1 MIEFKAVSKTY
12 PGSENPVVNDLS
24 FEVLEGEICVLVGPS
39 GCGKTTSMR
48 MVNRLIEITEGEIL
62 IDGEPNTAMS
72 GTQLRRKI
80 GYAIQQ
86 IGLFPHRTIA
96 DNIGTVPNLLGWDKS
111 RIKSRVDEL
120 LDTVGLAPD
129 DYRDRYPAELSGG
142 QQQRVGVARALAA
155 DPPIMLMDEP
165 FGAVD
170 PITRE
175 GLQDE
180 FLRIQ
185 QDIKK
190 TIVFV
195 THDIDEA
202 IKMGNKI
209 AILKQGGV
217 LAQYDTP
224 ENILASP
231 TPSSSPRSWAET
243 GSSSGSRSRASARWT
258 SSRPTAAPTDLLRIN
273 EGLSV
278 KDALSELI
286 GSGYSRAV
294 VEKDGDNRLLTFD
307 AIEEL
312 MGGTSGEP
320 SNGGESLRVSGPAL
334 LLLQDVLG
342 EPKIHRLGVAQG
354 ELLGGYSAGLPGA
367 HLPLFHLRRGGPGSS
382 RSPSEYS
389 RPATARSTRRSPSL
403 PAYCTPYRA
412 SRSSPS

>member
-1 MIEFKAVSKTY
+1 MSTGRTSTISGPAGGPMIEFRQVSKTY
-12 PGSENPVVNDLS
+12 PGSDNPVVTDLS

-39 GCGKTTSMR
+39 GCGKTTTMR

-96 DNIGTVPNLLGWDKS
+96 ENIATVPGLLGWEKG
-111 RIKSRVDEL
+111 RIRSRVDEL
-120 LDTVGLAPD
+120 LELVGLDPE
-129 DYRDRYPAELSGG
+129 DYRNRYPAELSGG
-142 QQQRVGVARALAA
+142 QQQRVGVARAMAA

-185 QDIKK
+185 ENIKK

-209 AILKQGGV
+209 AILEQGGI
-217 LAQYDTP
+217 LAQYGTP
-224 ENILASP
+224 ENVLTQPAS
-231 TPSSSPRSWAET
+231 EFV
-243 GSSSGSRSRASARWT
+243 ASFVGADRVLKRL
-258 SSRPTAAPTDLLRIN
+258 SLLRVGEMQLEPANGRGDDLPRISDR
-273 EGLSV
+273 LTV
-278 KDALSELI
+278 K
-286 GSGYSRAV
+286 
-294 VEKDGDNRLLTFD
+294 
-307 AIEEL
+307 
-312 MGGTSGEP
+312 
-320 SNGGESLRVSGPAL
+320 
-334 LLLQDVLG
+334 
-342 EPKIHRLGVAQG
+342 
-354 ELLGGYSAGLPGA
+354 
-367 HLPLFHLRRGGPGSS
+367 
-382 RSPSEYS
+382 
-389 RPATARSTRRSPSL
+389 
-403 PAYCTPYRA
+403 
-412 SRSSPS
+412 

>member
-1 MIEFKAVSKTY
+1 MIEFRHVSKTY
-12 PGSENPVVNDLS
+12 PRSESQVVKDLS
-24 FEVLEGEICVLVGPS
+24 FEVPEGEICVLVGPS

-96 DNIGTVPNLLGWDKS
+96 DNIGTVPNLLGWDRG
-111 RIKSRVDEL
+111 RIRERVNQLLEL
-120 LDTVGLAPD
+120 VGLSPD
-129 DYRDRYPAELSGG
+129 EYRARYPAELSGG

-175 GLQDE
+175 RLQDE

-185 QDIKK
+185 EDIKK

-224 ENILASP
+224 ENILSKP
-231 TPSSSPRSWAET
+231 DSKFVSSFVGADRVLKRLSLVRVGDMQLEPANGE
-243 GSSSGSRSRASARWT
+243 A
-258 SSRPTAAPTDLLRIN
+258 
-273 EGLSV
+273 EGLPRIDGNV
-278 KDALSELI
+278 TVRDALSEII
-286 GSGYSRAV
+286 GSGSTKGV
-294 VEKDGDNRLLTFD
+294 VERDGEKGLLTID
-307 AIEEL
+307 AIEKL
-312 MGGTSGEP
+312 
-320 SNGGESLRVSGPAL
+320 
-334 LLLQDVLG
+334 
-342 EPKIHRLGVAQG
+342 
-354 ELLGGYSAGLPGA
+354 
-367 HLPLFHLRRGGPGSS
+367 S
-382 RSPSEYS
+382 R
-389 RPATARSTRRSPSL
+389 ARDD
-403 PAYCTPYRA
+403 
-412 SRSSPS
+412 

>member
-1 MIEFKAVSKTY
+1 MIEFKGVSKTY
-12 PGSENPVVNDLS
+12 AGSQNPVVNDLS
-24 FEVLEGEICVLVGPS
+24 FEVLDGEICVLVGPS

-96 DNIGTVPNLLGWDKS
+96 DNIGTVPHLLGWDKGS
-111 RIKSRVDEL
+111 INERVNDL
-120 LDTVGLAPD
+120 LDLVGLAPD

-155 DPPIMLMDEP
+155 DPPLMLMDEP

-175 GLQDE
+175 GLQNE

-202 IKMGNKI
+202 IKMGDKI
-209 AILKQGGV
+209 AILKQGGI

-224 ENILASP
+224 ENIL
-231 TPSSSPRSWAET
+231 
-243 GSSSGSRSRASARWT
+243 
-258 SSRPTAAPTDLLRIN
+258 SRPDSEFVSSFVGGDRVLKRLSLSRVGEMDLEPANGGTEGLLRIN
-273 EGLSV
+273 ERLTV

-286 GSGYSRAV
+286 GSGHTRAV
-294 VEKDGDNRLLTFD
+294 VEKEGENRLLTFE
-307 AIEEL
+307 AIEDL
-312 MGGTSGEP
+312 MGGASGQVAD
-320 SNGGESLRVSGPAL
+320 GGET
-334 LLLQDVLG
+334 
-342 EPKIHRLGVAQG
+342 
-354 ELLGGYSAGLPGA
+354 SA
-367 HLPLFHLRRGGPGSS
+367 
-382 RSPSEYS
+382 
-389 RPATARSTRRSPSL
+389 
-403 PAYCTPYRA
+403 
-412 SRSSPS
+412 

>member
-1 MIEFKAVSKTY
+1 MIEFRHVSKTY
-12 PGSENPVVNDLS
+12 PGSDRPVVNDLS
-24 FEVLEGEICVLVGPS
+24 FEVPDGEICVLVGPS

-48 MVNRLIEITEGEIL
+48 MVNRLIEITQGEIL
-62 IDGEPNTAMS
+62 IDGEPNTTMS

-96 DNIGTVPNLLGWDKS
+96 DNIGTVPTLLGWDKG
-111 RIKSRVDEL
+111 RIKDRVNDL
-120 LDTVGLAPD
+120 LDLVGLPPD

-175 GLQDE
+175 RLQDE

-185 QDIKK
+185 EDIKK

-202 IKMGNKI
+202 IKIGDKI

-224 ENILASP
+224 ENIL
-231 TPSSSPRSWAET
+231 
-243 GSSSGSRSRASARWT
+243 
-258 SSRPTAAPTDLLRIN
+258 SRPNSEFVSSFVGADRVLKRLSLTRVGELDLGPANGGTDGLLHLD
-273 EGLSV
+273 EGV
-278 KDALSELI
+278 TVRDALSELM
-286 GSGYSRAV
+286 GSGNSRAV
-294 VEKDGDNRLLTFD
+294 VEKDGEARLLTFS
-307 AIEEL
+307 AIEAL
-312 MGGTSGEP
+312 TSGA
-320 SNGGESLRVSGPAL
+320 SGEATGDGENPA
-334 LLLQDVLG
+334 
-342 EPKIHRLGVAQG
+342 
-354 ELLGGYSAGLPGA
+354 
-367 HLPLFHLRRGGPGSS
+367 
-382 RSPSEYS
+382 
-389 RPATARSTRRSPSL
+389 
-403 PAYCTPYRA
+403 
-412 SRSSPS
+412 

>member
-1 MIEFKAVSKTY
+1 M
-12 PGSENPVVNDLS
+12 
-24 FEVLEGEICVLVGPS
+24 LVGPS
-39 GCGKTTSMR
+39 GCGKTTTMR

-224 ENILASP
+224 ENIL
-231 TPSSSPRSWAET
+231 
-243 GSSSGSRSRASARWT
+243 
-258 SSRPTAAPTDLLRIN
+258 SRPDSEFVSSFVGGDRVLKRLSLIARRRDGPRAGQRRHRRAPPDKRRVDRQGRPLR
-273 EGLSV
+273 
-278 KDALSELI
+278 A
-286 GSGYSRAV
+286 
-294 VEKDGDNRLLTFD
+294 
-307 AIEEL
+307 
-312 MGGTSGEP
+312 
-320 SNGGESLRVSGPAL
+320 
-334 LLLQDVLG
+334 
-342 EPKIHRLGVAQG
+342 HRLGSHQG
-354 ELLGGYSAGLPGA
+354 
-367 HLPLFHLRRGGPGSS
+367 RGGEG
-382 RSPSEYS
+382 RRERVCSPS
-389 RPATARSTRRSPSL
+389 RP
-403 PAYCTPYRA
+403 
-412 SRSSPS
+412 